1 MNEEDDGADTARN
14 QIGNLPCFDYA
25 QVTHTNTHT
34 LAHTHSYR
42 CAHTYS
48 QHIVEC
54 VIGSYTHAH
63 PQQER
68 ASLWSWAWNVQFV
81 FCFSLFLLFLHPL
94 CQLAY
99 WLHHTIKPKKK
110 DEKTKYNNIKFMLAK
125 EKIERERQ
133 RGTESVKERKHSKL
147 VSRLSNFKVSA
158 LRAFL
163 PTNPI
168 VTQSVYRFPVCFGL
182 LLIFYTILR
191 IGHTQISLRK
201 FVLQTGSANG

>member
-34 LAHTHSYR
+34 DAHTHSYR

-48 QHIVEC
+48 QHIVDC
-54 VIGSYTHAH
+54 VIGSYTHSHTHTH
-63 PQQER
+63 PQQQQER

-125 EKIERERQ
+125 EKRERG
-133 RGTESVKERKHSKL
+133 REGGRAGGRVWKKENTQNWFLASQTLKFPHWE
-147 VSRLSNFKVSA
+147 LSYQPTPLSLKV
-158 LRAFL
+158 F
-163 PTNPI
+163 I
-168 VTQSVYRFPVCFGL
+168 VFPFVLVCFWYFTQ
-182 LLIFYTILR
+182 FYE
-191 IGHTQISLRK
+191 
-201 FVLQTGSANG
+201 

>member
-25 QVTHTNTHT
+25 QITHTKTHT

-48 QHIVEC
+48 QHIVDC

-81 FCFSLFLLFLHPL
+81 FCFPLFLLFLHPL

-125 EKIERERQ
+125 EKIERERKSG
-133 RGTESVKERKHSKL
+133 RESVKERKHSKL

-201 FVLQTGSANG
+201 FVLQTASTNG